1 MSAAAKPRDP
11 RSIVTTDAFR
21 VAPELLG
28 LPLGR
33 PSRRAAAVLIDLVLL
48 SAISAVTS
56 ATPMGGLILAIAI
69 AAVFFRIATRPGA
82 TALGRVARGA
92 FGCLAAFVV
101 FVAIVAV
108 WGVRMASRDTRV
120 RIPMPGGQVQ
130 QLTLGQLGSTAQVI
144 LSRAAAVRTATNEA
158 ERIEAASEI
167 VDHLTGMG
175 ISPDA
180 MEDALNAIAESADT
194 VLGPQITS
202 ALRAAVAAA
211 DTLPRSASEPADS
224 LALRYAAALAAND
237 TAAAALLRPRL
248 TQALAGGQIQRLEG
262 SVRSLEERNDNLE
275 EQLDEAR
282 DEADQDPG
290 IFRMLR
296 ALADDLGIGFGWAAV
311 YFTVFTTL
319 WKGQTPGKRMLKL
332 RVLRLDGSPIGWW
345 IAFERF
351 GGYAAGIATGLLGF
365 AQILWDPNR
374 QAVHDKIVA
383 TVVVRAGQG
392 TSTAGAHRRA

>member
-33 PSRRAAAVLIDLVLL
+33 PSRRAVAVLIDLVLL

-69 AAVFFRIATRPGA
+69 AAVFFRIATRPGGS
-82 TALGRVARGA
+82 ALGRVARGA
-92 FGCLAAFVV
+92 FGCLGAFVV

-108 WGVRMASRDTRV
+108 WGVRMASRDTPV
-120 RIPMPGGQVQ
+120 QIAMPGGQVQ

-144 LSRAAAVRTATNEA
+144 LSHAAAVRTAASEA

-180 MEDALNAIAESADT
+180 MDNALNAIAASADT

-202 ALRAAVAAA
+202 AIRAAVAAA
-211 DTLPRSASEPADS
+211 DTLPRSASVPPDS

-262 SVRSLEERNDNLE
+262 SVRSLEERNDDLE
-275 EQLDEAR
+275 DQLEEAR

-290 IFRMLR
+290 VFRMLR

-345 IAFERF
+345 VAFERF

-365 AQILWDPNR
+365 AQILWDANR
-374 QAVHDKIVA
+374 QAVHDKIVG
-383 TVVVRAGQG
+383 TVVVRWD
-392 TSTAGAHRRA
+392 SSKGAAARALP